1 MISGRRI
8 QAAISLAGTFVVDLV
23 AASLAVARIALAP
36 SKQHSPSIVA
46 VPVDAR
52 TEWGVALFAYL
63 VSLTPRSTDHLRAF
77 SRRARREGEG
87 RRHEGTLRAT
97 HHRTR
102 RWDEPLMTLPS
113 MTSIAT
119 LLIAV
124 LAVPLA
130 LAASRMIKGPG
141 YADRIVALDMLTAVV
156 VSLSALTAV
165 ATGRSAFLDIALGVA
180 LINFASTC
188 AFATFLERKRGK
200 K

>member
-1 MISGRRI
+1 
-8 QAAISLAGTFVVDLV
+8 
-23 AASLAVARIALAP
+23 
-36 SKQHSPSIVA
+36 
-46 VPVDAR
+46 
-52 TEWGVALFAYL
+52 
-63 VSLTPRSTDHLRAF
+63 
-77 SRRARREGEG
+77 
-87 RRHEGTLRAT
+87 
-97 HHRTR
+97 
-102 RWDEPLMTLPS
+102 MTLPS